1 MNIIIQHLDLQNNI
15 QKRIQTILQRII
27 YHFFE
32 ISYSLAW
39 IKAFGTC
46 ITAIHNG
53 FTLIQFCSIVQELQ
67 SFLGCSIT
75 RILYPSVSL
84 HKNSW
89 T

>member
-1 MNIIIQHLDLQNNI
+1 MNIIIQHLDLQNTI
-15 QKRIQTILQRII
+15 QKRMQTTSQRII

-53 FTLIQFCSIVQELQ
+53 FA
-67 SFLGCSIT
+67 
-75 RILYPSVSL
+75 
-84 HKNSW
+84 
-89 T
+89 